1 MDSWG
6 PRWLSYQPEEEI
18 CNTVNTIHKTFAT
31 VTFRGHLCGG
41 GGVWS
46 TTSNLHLELV
56 DIKHGCF
63 LFDIFYRFNRP
74 FSSWSLI
81 MGYGKCADLFTA
93 SQSKLQFIWGNT
105 SQVHM
110 RDSWECCFV
119 PVLQMSQW
127 SARMA
132 GGGGGEGATCGT
144 CDAAHIRQHVKS
156 ILTYSVS
163 LPGFRALLSPYS
175 NSSYVMCDFKKIRK
189 RCVRELFRKKAVT
202 QRECFILRIRLG
214 VEWGGVSFLINL
226 KRTVWLSKL
235 CTYITLIK
243 F

>member
-1 MDSWG
+1 MWVRWEVDSWG

-110 RDSWECCFV
+110 GDSWECCFV

-132 GGGGGEGATCGT
+132 GGVGGRRGGHVRNMWCCAHQATRKINTNVFC
-144 CDAAHIRQHVKS
+144 
-156 ILTYSVS
+156 VS
-163 LPGFRALLSPYS
+163 AWVPS
-175 NSSYVMCDFKKIRK
+175 
-189 RCVRELFRKKAVT
+189 
-202 QRECFILRIRLG
+202 
-214 VEWGGVSFLINL
+214 LI
-226 KRTVWLSKL
+226 
-235 CTYITLIK
+235 ITLFK
-243 F
+243 QFVCDVWFQKN

>member
-1 MDSWG
+1 MGVFYLTFSTDLTDPSPPDRWSWG
-6 PRWLSYQPEEEI
+6 MVNVQIYLLQVNQSYNSSEATHHRCTWETHENAALFQFFRWANEVHAWP
-18 CNTVNTIHKTFAT
+18 
-31 VTFRGHLCGG
+31 GG
-41 GGVWS
+41 W
-46 TTSNLHLELV
+46 
-56 DIKHGCF
+56 
-63 LFDIFYRFNRP
+63 
-74 FSSWSLI
+74 
-81 MGYGKCADLFTA
+81 
-93 SQSKLQFIWGNT
+93 
-105 SQVHM
+105 
-110 RDSWECCFV
+110 
-119 PVLQMSQW
+119 
-127 SARMA
+127 
-132 GGGGGEGATCGT
+132 GGGEGATCGT